1 MPVNGYMISRGGF
14 WKNISI
20 AMFGRQC
27 RSSTQISKATVE
39 AWTKSDDKV
48 LLLRLMRGQEP
59 PSSVQRYLDSSV
71 GAAKI
76 TLAINAGIAQ
86 PGMPSRMYRCRI
98 SFWAI
103 CPVGRRTSCEI
114 SPADLHQQRSFGS

>member
-1 MPVNGYMISRGGF
+1 MSRGGF
-14 WKNISI
+14 WKNISV

-48 LLLRLMRGQEP
+48 LLLRLMRGQEL

-71 GAAKI
+71 GREARLDYKCRNRAPWYAVPDVRVPDFVLSYMSGRS
-76 TLAINAGIAQ
+76 TNLVRNLAG
-86 PGMPSRMYRCRI
+86 
-98 SFWAI
+98 
-103 CPVGRRTSCEI
+103 
-114 SPADLHQQRSFGS
+114 